1 MRPALLCACI
11 HSLAHTNRQSILC
24 IVSCHPQAFD
34 ELLLLARGGR
44 TIYHGVLGRN
54 SQQLIDYFTATPGVT
69 VPRRGLNP
77 ATWMLDISSVG
88 SQAALAVD
96 FADVYAA
103 SELCK

>member
-1 MRPALLCACI
+1 LIFCLSPCRL
-11 HSLAHTNRQSILC
+11 
-24 IVSCHPQAFD
+24 QAFD

-54 SQQLIDYFTATPGVT
+54 SQQLIDYFTATPGV
-69 VPRRGLNP
+69 VAPRRGLNP

-88 SQAALAVD
+88 SQAALGVD

-103 SELCK
+103 IELCK